1 MTSPSYIEDT
11 ERLTDEELAA
21 RVRKGDSTAS
31 SELIRRFSPFVRSAA
46 KHYFGASL
54 ENDDIVQEGMIALL
68 LAAYSY
74 SDKKNASFKTY
85 SAVCISNRLNTV
97 VIAQNAAKHIPLN
110 TYVPIDEVELASGST
125 PESIYIDAEHTD
137 ELISEI
143 NKELS
148 ALEKKVLSHF
158 LAGSSHRE
166 TASALSISEKAVANA
181 LQRVRA
187 KLRAAGEKPDAN

>member
-31 SELIRRFSPFVRSAA
+31 SELIKRFSPFVRSAA

-74 SDKKNASFKTY
+74 SDKKMPPS
-85 SAVCISNRLNTV
+85 
-97 VIAQNAAKHIPLN
+97 KHIPPFVFL
-110 TYVPIDEVELASGST
+110 T
-125 PESIYIDAEHTD
+125 
-137 ELISEI
+137 
-143 NKELS
+143 
-148 ALEKKVLSHF
+148 VLT
-158 LAGSSHRE
+158 RW
-166 TASALSISEKAVANA
+166 
-181 LQRVRA
+181 
-187 KLRAAGEKPDAN
+187 